1 MTESTE
7 APVWTTPDFV
17 EYDTPM
23 EVTGYVART
32 D

>member
-1 MTESTE
+1 MIEDTEL
-7 APVWTTPDFV
+7 PVWTTPDFV

-23 EVTGYVART
+23 EVTGYVARV